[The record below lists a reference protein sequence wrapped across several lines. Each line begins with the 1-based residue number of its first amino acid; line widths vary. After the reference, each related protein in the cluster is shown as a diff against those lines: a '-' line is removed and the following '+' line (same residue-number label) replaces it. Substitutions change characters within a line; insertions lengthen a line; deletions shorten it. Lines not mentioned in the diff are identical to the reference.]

1 MKFGS
6 RQVQKLKTSLY
17 VNLPKTWAD
26 NNDVKVGDT
35 VELESGIND
44 DTLSVRKM
52 RRRKARKRRRVK

>member
-26 NNDVKVGDT
+26 SNDVGVGDT

-44 DTLSVRKM
+44 GTLSVRKM
-52 RRRKARKRRRVK
+52 RRRKARQRRRAK